1 MFHFNTNSYFSSK
14 IFELKKGLVIKTTG
28 TWYTVEEENGENFD
42 CKVKG
47 NFRIKGIK
55 STNPVAV
62 GDRVIFTF
70 QKDLKS
76 PTDMPAGWITGIEDR
91 KNYIVRR
98 SPNLSKQSHIIAANI
113 DQAIL
118 VVTISWPVT
127 TTTFIDR
134 YLASAE
140 AYRIPVLLVFNKTDL
155 YTEAETLKMNKLI
168 SMYSKIGYS
177 CIATSASKKLGIDE
191 FKNELKGK
199 TNVINGHSG
208 VGKSTLINL
217 IEPGLNL
224 KTSKISEMHKTG
236 KHTTAYSAMYKLTF
250 GGYIIDT
257 PGIKGFGMLDME
269 AWEIS
274 HYFPEIFKISKKCQ
288 YNNCSHTHEPGC
300 AVKKELE
307 AGEIAQSRFISYLGL
322 LEGEDKYRKPH

>member
-1 MFHFNTNSYFSSK
+1 MK
-14 IFELKKGLVIKTTG
+14 EGLVIKTTG
-28 TWYTVEEENGENFD
+28 SWFTVEDEKGELYE

-47 NFRIKGIK
+47 NFRIKDIK

-62 GDRVIFTF
+62 GDRVNFLIHED
-70 QKDLKS
+70 QKNNTVKS
-76 PTDMPAGWITGIEDR
+76 GWITSINDR

-113 DQAIL
+113 DQAVL
-118 VVTISWPVT
+118 VATITFPVT

-140 AYRIPVLLVFNKTDL
+140 AYRVPVLIVFNKLDL
-155 YTEAETLKMNKLI
+155 ITKKEQKQLDELI
-168 SMYSKIGYS
+168 AIYGDIGYK
-177 CIATSASKKLGIDE
+177 CLTVSAVNLTGIDRL
-191 FKNELKGK
+191 KDELKDK

-208 VGKSTLINL
+208 VGKSTLINS
-217 IEPGLNL
+217 IQPGLNL
-224 KTSKISEMHKTG
+224 KTKEISEMHQTG
-236 KHTTAYSAMYKLTF
+236 KHTTASSAMYKLSF

-274 HYFPEIFKISKKCQ
+274 HYFPEIFSISKSCQ
-288 YNNCSHTHEPGC
+288 YSNCSHTHEPGC
-300 AVKKELE
+300 KVKEAVE
-307 AGEIAQSRFISYLGL
+307 AGKVAYSRYISYLGL
-322 LEGEDKYRKPH
+322 LEGDDKYRKPF

>member
-1 MFHFNTNSYFSSK
+1 M
-14 IFELKKGLVIKTTG
+14 ED
-28 TWYTVEEENGENFD
+28 ENGENVE

-62 GDRVIFTF
+62 GDRVIFTV
-70 QKDLKS
+70 QKELKS
-76 PTDMPAGWITGIEDR
+76 PTDLSAGWITGIEDR

-113 DQAIL
+113 DQAVL
-118 VVTISWPVT
+118 VATISWPVT

-140 AYRIPVLLVFNKTDL
+140 AYRIPVLIVFNKTDL
-155 YTEAETLKMNKLI
+155 YTEEESARMQELI
-168 SMYSKIGYS
+168 AIYSKIGYS
-177 CIATSASKKLGIDE
+177 CLATSVKNNQGIEDL
-191 FKNELKGK
+191 KNELKGK

-217 IEPGLNL
+217 IQPGLNL
-224 KTSKISEMHKTG
+224 KTSGISKMHKTG
-236 KHTTAYSAMYKLTF
+236 KHTTAFSAMYKLTF

-288 YNNCSHTHEPGC
+288 YSNCSHTHEPGC
-300 AVKKELE
+300 AVKE
-307 AGEIAQSRFISYLGL
+307 AVETGEVAQSRFISYLGL
-322 LEGEDKYRKPH
+322 LEGEDKYR

>member
-1 MFHFNTNSYFSSK
+1 
-14 IFELKKGLVIKTTG
+14 LKQGLVIKTTG
-28 TWYTVEEENGENFD
+28 SWYAVEDENGEYFE

-47 NFRIKGIK
+47 NFRIKDIK

-62 GDRVIFTF
+62 GDRVNFTI
-70 QKDLKS
+70 QNDLKAK
-76 PTDMPAGWITGIEDR
+76 TEIKTGWITSIEDR

-113 DQAIL
+113 DQAVL
-118 VVTISWPVT
+118 VATVAWPVT

-140 AYRIPVLLVFNKTDL
+140 AYRIPVLIVFNKTDL
-155 YTEAETLKMNKLI
+155 YSEAETAKMNELI
-168 SMYSKIGYS
+168 SVYSKIGYKCLAS
-177 CIATSASKKLGIDE
+177 SATNNRGIGAL
-191 FKNELKGK
+191 KNELKGK

-217 IEPGLNL
+217 IQPGLNL
-224 KTSKISEMHKTG
+224 KTSKISEIHKTG
-236 KHTTAYSAMYKLTF
+236 KHTTAFSAMYKLSL

-274 HYFPEIFKISKKCQ
+274 HYFPEIFRISKNCQ
-288 YNNCSHTHEPGC
+288 YSNCSHTHEPGC
-300 AVKKELE
+300 AVKV
-307 AGEIAQSRFISYLGL
+307 AVDRGEIEQSRYISYLGL

>member
-1 MFHFNTNSYFSSK
+1 MK
-14 IFELKKGLVIKTTG
+14 QGLVIKTTG
-28 TWYTVEEENGENFD
+28 SWYTVEDENGENVE

-62 GDRVIFTF
+62 GDRVIFTV
-70 QKDLKS
+70 QKELKS
-76 PTDMPAGWITGIEDR
+76 PTDLSAGWITGIEDR

-113 DQAIL
+113 DQAVL
-118 VVTISWPVT
+118 VATISWPVT

-140 AYRIPVLLVFNKTDL
+140 AYRIPVLIAFNKTDL
-155 YTEAETLKMNKLI
+155 YTEEESARMQELI
-168 SMYSKIGYS
+168 AIYSKIGYS
-177 CIATSASKKLGIDE
+177 CLATSVKNNQGIEDL
-191 FKNELKGK
+191 KNELKGK

-217 IEPGLNL
+217 IQPGLNL
-224 KTSKISEMHKTG
+224 KTSGISKMHKTG
-236 KHTTAYSAMYKLTF
+236 KHTTAFSAMYKLTF

-288 YNNCSHTHEPGC
+288 YSNCSHTHEPGC
-300 AVKKELE
+300 AVKE
-307 AGEIAQSRFISYLGL
+307 AVETGEVAQSRFISYLGL
-322 LEGEDKYRKPH
+322 LEGEDKYR

>member
-1 MFHFNTNSYFSSK
+1 M
-14 IFELKKGLVIKTTG
+14 ED
-28 TWYTVEEENGENFD
+28 ENGENVE

-62 GDRVIFTF
+62 GDRVIFTV
-70 QKDLKS
+70 QKELKS
-76 PTDMPAGWITGIEDR
+76 PTDLSAGWITGIEDR

-113 DQAIL
+113 DQAVL
-118 VVTISWPVT
+118 VATISWPVT

-140 AYRIPVLLVFNKTDL
+140 AYRIPVLIVFNKTDL
-155 YTEAETLKMNKLI
+155 YTEEESARMQELI
-168 SMYSKIGYS
+168 AIYSKIGYS
-177 CIATSASKKLGIDE
+177 CLATSVKNNQGIEDL
-191 FKNELKGK
+191 KNELKGK

-217 IEPGLNL
+217 IQPGLNL
-224 KTSKISEMHKTG
+224 KTSGISKMHKTG
-236 KHTTAYSAMYKLTF
+236 KHTTAFSAMYKLTF

-288 YNNCSHTHEPGC
+288 YSNCSHTHEPGC
-300 AVKKELE
+300 AVKE
-307 AGEIAQSRFISYLGL
+307 AVETGEVAQSRFISYLGL

>member
-1 MFHFNTNSYFSSK
+1 
-14 IFELKKGLVIKTTG
+14 LKKGLVIKTTG
-28 TWYTVEEENGENFD
+28 SWYTLEDEDGKNFE

-62 GDRVIFTF
+62 GDRVIFTV
-70 QKDLKS
+70 QEALKS
-76 PTDMPAGWITGIEDR
+76 PTDLPAGWITDIEDR

-113 DQAIL
+113 DQAVL
-118 VVTISWPVT
+118 VATVAWPVT

-155 YTEAETLKMNKLI
+155 YTEKENARMHELI
-168 SMYSKIGYS
+168 AVYSKIGYL
-177 CIATSASKKLGIDE
+177 CLATSATKNQGIDE
-191 FKNELKGK
+191 LKNTLKNK

-217 IEPGLNL
+217 IQPGLNL
-224 KTSKISEMHKTG
+224 KTSEISEMHRTG
-236 KHTTAYSAMYKLTF
+236 KHTTAFSAMYKLSI

-274 HYFPEIFKISKKCQ
+274 HYFPEIFDISKNCQ
-288 YNNCSHTHEPGC
+288 YSNCSHTHEPGC
-300 AVKKELE
+300 AVKE
-307 AGEIAQSRFISYLGL
+307 AVEGGEVAQSRYNSYLGL

>member
-1 MFHFNTNSYFSSK
+1 M
-14 IFELKKGLVIKTTG
+14 ED
-28 TWYTVEEENGENFD
+28 ENGENVE

-62 GDRVIFTF
+62 GDRVIFTV
-70 QKDLKS
+70 QKELKS
-76 PTDMPAGWITGIEDR
+76 PTDLSAGWITGIEDR

-113 DQAIL
+113 DQAVL
-118 VVTISWPVT
+118 VATISWPVT

-140 AYRIPVLLVFNKTDL
+140 AYRIPVLIAFNKTDL
-155 YTEAETLKMNKLI
+155 YTEEESARMQELI
-168 SMYSKIGYS
+168 AIYSKIGYS
-177 CIATSASKKLGIDE
+177 CLATSVKNNQGIEDL
-191 FKNELKGK
+191 KNELKGK

-217 IEPGLNL
+217 IQPGLNL
-224 KTSKISEMHKTG
+224 KTSGISKMHKTG
-236 KHTTAYSAMYKLTF
+236 KHTTAFSAMYKLTF

-288 YNNCSHTHEPGC
+288 YSNCSHTHEPGC
-300 AVKKELE
+300 AVKE
-307 AGEIAQSRFISYLGL
+307 AVETGEVAQSRFISYLGL